1 MFWYLSS
8 LSVWLV
14 RNYSFQS
21 WNSVW
26 ALNEI
31 LSRSKWKASSLSDT
45 AVFDQ
50 MTATTWNWLQ
60 YVIVA
65 TSHRKS
71 SGRFIVICHVWE
83 IHSSLPLAYLSFSSS
98 SSSTSVGSCVFLHFL
113 LSSVCARARLA
124 LARCFFFYFLLDR
137 NQEEERE
144 WETQRER
151 ENESGREEEE
161 TETETIFFSCL
172 LLVYYNIDVRSSVFD
187 DNEYGLRLKR
197 LPQCQSYQ
205 VDLRASQRRKLNS
218 VTEDSFL
225 SDIIN

>member
-1 MFWYLSS
+1 MSLCRLVSLFQWLGYFKSFIDNYRWKEGRLVFGGLS

-14 RNYSFQS
+14 RNYPFQS

-26 ALNEI
+26 VLNEI

-60 YVIVA
+60 YDIVS

-98 SSSTSVGSCVFLHFL
+98 SSSTSVGSCVFYI
-113 LSSVCARARLA
+113 SSYLVCARARV
-124 LARCFFFYFLLDR
+124 
-137 NQEEERE
+137 
-144 WETQRER
+144 
-151 ENESGREEEE
+151 
-161 TETETIFFSCL
+161 L
-172 LLVYYNIDVRSSVFD
+172 LLLAVLSSIF
-187 DNEYGLRLKR
+187 
-197 LPQCQSYQ
+197 S
-205 VDLRASQRRKLNS
+205 
-218 VTEDSFL
+218 
-225 SDIIN
+225 